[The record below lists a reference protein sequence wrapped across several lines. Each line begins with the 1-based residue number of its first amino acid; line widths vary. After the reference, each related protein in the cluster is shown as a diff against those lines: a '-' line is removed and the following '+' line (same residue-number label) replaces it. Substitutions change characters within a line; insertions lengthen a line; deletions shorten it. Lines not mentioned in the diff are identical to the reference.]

1 MNISYPIS
9 QNDINAVNQYK
20 TFLLTKYKPIMTY
33 QMVLNIMST
42 NPLVYY
48 LETDFWLQK
57 YTSVR
62 DNELYLKAL

>member
-1 MNISYPIS
+1 M
-9 QNDINAVNQYK
+9 
-20 TFLLTKYKPIMTY
+20 LLTKYKPIMTY

-57 YTSVR
+57 YIISCRFCKLPPPILECFNNNKRVFS
-62 DNELYLKAL
+62 

>member
-1 MNISYPIS
+1 
-9 QNDINAVNQYK
+9 
-20 TFLLTKYKPIMTY
+20 MTY

-57 YTSVR
+57 YIISCR
-62 DNELYLKAL
+62 FCKLPPPILECFNNNKRIFS